1 MAQQVP
7 QKRHAV
13 DSCSGILRGLRGL
26 QRDRIYPQHPH
37 YFYGTQDTPTP
48 LFIDNSAAISMG
60 KVPQF
65 SEKQKHIPI
74 RICHLKEC
82 CADGMVEL
90 RPVPTRN
97 ELADIGT
104 KALAWPALV
113 RLRDVLFG
121 NVRFSSLE

>member
-1 MAQQVP
+1 M
-7 QKRHAV
+7 
-13 DSCSGILRGLRGL
+13 DFC
-26 QRDRIYPQHPH
+26 
-37 YFYGTQDTPTP
+37 GTQDTPTP

-82 CADGMVEL
+82 CADGMIEL

-97 ELADIGT
+97 ELDDIGT

-113 RLRDVLFG
+113 SVRKLRDAAQLHLHPAAAPAMET
-121 NVRFSSLE
+121 LEEAT